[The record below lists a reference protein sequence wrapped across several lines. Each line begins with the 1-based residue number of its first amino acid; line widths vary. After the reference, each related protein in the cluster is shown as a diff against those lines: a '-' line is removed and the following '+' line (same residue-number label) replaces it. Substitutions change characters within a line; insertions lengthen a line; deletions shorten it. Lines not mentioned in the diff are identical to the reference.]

1 MLILLLYFLFHYIL
15 LVNFVEILGLTIF
28 ELISVL
34 IIFMILTVIGIYIS
48 KAIRNSDSRFSNPQE
63 FLPEDEIFTLKQVF
77 YLIMMSSC
85 FIIVL
90 YSFLCVFDVAL
101 SLCIAIL
108 LDKSSL
114 KNKILILLLIPYG
127 SLSFLIFGVSFVSL
141 LDFLH
146 VPVFIYFIKYY
157 YDQFRGYTDS
167 NGLGIAVIL
176 LFAIIFISFLIT
188 QVAEGVN
195 PLDSLVMVSNAFT
208 SNGYAVLGHS
218 IPGKINSLFL
228 VWGGYIISGVGTAT
242 LTAAILIRQ
251 FNKRLEKLQKLID
264 EVDLNDE

>member
-1 MLILLLYFLFHYIL
+1 M
-15 LVNFVEILGLTIF
+15 NFVEILGLTIF

-34 IIFMILTVIGIYIS
+34 IIFMILTVIGMYIS

-90 YSFLCVFDVAL
+90 YSLTFVKGDVTYLCVFDVAL
-101 SLCIAIL
+101 SLCIAIM

-242 LTAAILIRQ
+242 LTAAILIRR